1 MLSRAVDGTDTVQR
15 FSELLESLQ
24 KVSEGVIPALDEL
37 DDSYVITLDDFREES
52 EEEGV
57 EATLNISWGDIHD
70 GISNNF
76 FDQEYIER
84 SVKRYDH
91 KRGYCT
97 LTATLEV
104 SYGEIKKA
112 EPYLRGWEIEV
123 EVESGTMTIE
133 G

>member
-1 MLSRAVDGTDTVQR
+1 MT
-15 FSELLESLQ
+15 F
-24 KVSEGVIPALDEL
+24 
-37 DDSYVITLDDFREES
+37 
-52 EEEGV
+52 
-57 EATLNISWGDIHD
+57 W
-70 GISNNF
+70 GISPIALAKNNF
-76 FDQEYIER
+76 FDQEYIES

-112 EPYLRGWEIEV
+112 EPYLRGWDIQV
-123 EVESGTMTIE
+123 EVESGTMKIE